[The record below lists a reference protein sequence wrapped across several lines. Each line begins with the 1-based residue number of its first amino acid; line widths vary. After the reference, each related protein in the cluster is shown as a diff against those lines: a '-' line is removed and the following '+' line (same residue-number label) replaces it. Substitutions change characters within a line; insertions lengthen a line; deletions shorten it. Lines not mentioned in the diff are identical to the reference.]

1 MRGESFVRNDECEI
15 ANVICRVSHLEGI
28 FFQALL
34 QVCGTATNA
43 FENLA
48 VSGGLAARRLLLL
61 DSSLRTKH
69 VDAEVLVNGRWIVV
83 DPAFRVIFR
92 SPDGQT
98 LTRDQLAIPAA
109 FAAATRNI
117 PHYDPRYSFERT
129 AHVRLA
135 RLGFIGTPIQKA
147 LDSLIPGWDNSVTI
161 TLILERES
169 LAALVAAIAIA
180 LFLSLLRFLL
190 RWYGEKHLLTCSMR
204 MRHRLR
210 DAYQAFLNTASQGIP
225 SRRA

>member
-61 DSSLRTKH
+61 DSSSRTKH

-83 DPAFRVIFR
+83 DPAFRVILR

-98 LTRDQLAIPAA
+98 LTRDELMNWRFPPPFLPQRGIFPITIPD
-109 FAAATRNI
+109 I
-117 PHYDPRYSFERT
+117 VS
-129 AHVRLA
+129 
-135 RLGFIGTPIQKA
+135 
-147 LDSLIPGWDNSVTI
+147 S
-161 TLILERES
+161 
-169 LAALVAAIAIA
+169 
-180 LFLSLLRFLL
+180 
-190 RWYGEKHLLTCSMR
+190 
-204 MRHRLR
+204 
-210 DAYQAFLNTASQGIP
+210 
-225 SRRA
+225 